1 MYDNNGPT
9 ITPSPRGKEKPFVRC
24 KLVVVGDGG
33 CGKTC
38 MLMVYCR
45 KEFPK
50 VYVPT
55 VFDNY
60 KTRVDLGSKLVEL
73 NLWDTAGQE
82 DYDRL
87 RPLSYNDA
95 DVIIICFDVSSQ
107 ASFENVEVR
116 WAPEIRHFCK
126 GIPIFLIA
134 CKSDLRNDRNTLQ
147 QLAYRGQEPVSYEQG
162 MALAKRIRARGY
174 MECSARYGENLDH
187 VFLTAAK
194 TAANVQTRRH
204 RKINC
209 TLL

>member
-1 MYDNNGPT
+1 MT
-9 ITPSPRGKEKPFVRC
+9 
-24 KLVVVGDGG
+24 LVFSRVTGDQGV
-33 CGKTC
+33 TTDD
-38 MLMVYCR
+38 V
-45 KEFPK
+45 
-50 VYVPT
+50 
-55 VFDNY
+55 
-60 KTRVDLGSKLVEL
+60 
-73 NLWDTAGQE
+73 TANIPPVISGILTSGLRRQE

-116 WAPEIRHFCK
+116 WAPEIRHFCR

-134 CKSDLRNDRNTLQ
+134 CKSDLRNDRNMLQ
-147 QLAYRGQEPVSYEQG
+147 QLAYKGQEPVSYEQG

-187 VFLTAAK
+187 VFMTAAK